1 MMKKGHAPWERLQH
15 DVNRCGQYLETMKR
29 AFDDAAPACKKRE
42 DAAGDAETVVPPPE
56 AEAAAAAAGVARAPE
71 AAVPSASQMSANF
84 TTTATL
90 NPADVKQASDR
101 ATKDQA
107 ATARTLR
114 KLERR
119 RCVHCGT
126 LAPVTSPALPCCDG
140 CGGPRYCDESCQRAH
155 WIAGHQF
162 ECADATQ

>member
-1 MMKKGHAPWERLQH
+1 MDGHR
-15 DVNRCGQYLETMKR
+15 R
-29 AFDDAAPACKKRE
+29 ARGRRGSRRGGGGGGAEVGELPDGRHAQSGGRQTSAA
-42 DAAGDAETVVPPPE
+42 
-56 AEAAAAAAGVARAPE
+56 
-71 AAVPSASQMSANF
+71 
-84 TTTATL
+84 
-90 NPADVKQASDR
+90 
-101 ATKDQA
+101 KDQA

-119 RCVHCGT
+119 RCVQCGA

-155 WIAGHQF
+155 WLAGHQF